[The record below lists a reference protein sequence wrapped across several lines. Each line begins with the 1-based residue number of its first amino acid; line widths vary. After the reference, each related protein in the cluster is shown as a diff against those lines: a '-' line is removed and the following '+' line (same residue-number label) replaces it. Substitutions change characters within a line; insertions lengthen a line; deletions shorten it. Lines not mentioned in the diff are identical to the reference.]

1 MSGLRPRIRNDQ
13 RKLNEQRD
21 ARSVHERALA
31 FDAESR
37 NADTSMDPSIFLSGS
52 TSMREAVERR
62 KVAGMIVTLVS
73 ACVMSVAGA
82 AEIAASSAE
91 EEPAIATHPNPLLG
105 IDQNRNTVIDR
116 VVGDWGEALE
126 ATRTGIDRT
135 HLRTLLEGLR
145 ADQLL
150 AASLAGSLEGL
161 RNVIANALTT
171 SAPVAPSLVRAK
183 VLGDATDDLAYTPIT
198 PCRIVDS
205 RFSTGG
211 ALQAGQVRNW
221 LAANPGGNFGAQG
234 GAASNCGIPI
244 KPAAVVINFTVANT
258 TGAANFLTAWPFNV
272 ARPTASTLNWTA
284 PGQQIANAVI
294 VRLCSGGGCTSDFST
309 YASAPTDLI
318 GDVLGYFAAPAGA
331 VSGSGAANSLA
342 KWGAGGNTL
351 GTSAVFEKN
360 GLVGIGTAAPAFALD
375 VAVPFSNTIINLV
388 NGVNTAAARI
398 ARYTN
403 RLEISPDDALQ
414 VSVGGVANPHFWV
427 GASGNVGIGNTAP
440 VNHLQIG
447 SAPGFSGNDLAIGNG
462 AKGMSFFQSGT
473 ASNWYSSTNF
483 ALMPNTGNG
492 YVGIGT
498 QSPANRL
505 QVGSVGASDYSG
517 YDIAFGN
524 GGGASGFTQTGT
536 FVRWDSNTNIALMP
550 VNGTGGVGINTT
562 SPVATLDV
570 EGSVPAGDEFTYFKD
585 NDTSLHH
592 CVPCG
597 AQVSIWASSNVMA
610 KEFDAFSD
618 VRIKNVAGVSESSR
632 DLATLNA
639 LQVTDYT
646 LKDVVRNGAKP
657 FKKVIAQQVETVY
670 PQVVSKHVD
679 FIPNVYR
686 TASRVTNE
694 ADGTLLHFDAGHGLS
709 TEAKRLK
716 LLASGERSMRRV
728 NIVAIRSDQDVLI
741 ESSRLD
747 GDQVFV
753 YGEEVDD
760 FRTVDY
766 EGLTALNISAT
777 QELAKRAVQQSAEI
791 AELRRQLATLMA
803 RMNAL
808 TTGNADATV
817 SLPR

>member
-1 MSGLRPRIRNDQ
+1 
-13 RKLNEQRD
+13 
-21 ARSVHERALA
+21 
-31 FDAESR
+31 
-37 NADTSMDPSIFLSGS
+37 
-52 TSMREAVERR
+52 
-62 KVAGMIVTLVS
+62 
-73 ACVMSVAGA
+73 
-82 AEIAASSAE
+82 
-91 EEPAIATHPNPLLG
+91 
-105 IDQNRNTVIDR
+105 
-116 VVGDWGEALE
+116 
-126 ATRTGIDRT
+126 
-135 HLRTLLEGLR
+135 LRTLLEGLR

-171 SAPVAPSLVRAK
+171 SAPVAPGLVRAK

-221 LAANPGGNFGAQG
+221 LAANPGGNFGSQG

-272 ARPTASTLNWTA
+272 ARPGASTLNWTA

-309 YASAPTDLI
+309 YASAQTDLI

-414 VSVGGVANPHFWV
+414 VSVGGVANPHFWI
-427 GASGNVGIGNTAP
+427 GGNGNVGIGNTAP
-440 VNHLQIG
+440 LNHLEIG
-447 SAPGFSGNDLAIGNG
+447 SAPGFSGNDLALGNG
-462 AKGMSFFQSGT
+462 TKGMSFFQSGT
-473 ASNWYSSTNF
+473 VSTWYSSTNF

-498 QSPANRL
+498 QSPVNKL
-505 QVGSVGASDYSG
+505 QVGSVGASGYSG

-524 GGGASGFTQTGT
+524 GGASGFTQAGT

-550 VNGTGGVGINTT
+550 VNGQGSVGINTT
-562 SPVATLDV
+562 LPTVPLEV
-570 EGSVPAGDEFTYFKD
+570 EGSVLTGNGFTYFD
-585 NDTSLHH
+585 HHVNPSLVF
-592 CVPCG
+592 CNSCAG
-597 AQVSIWASSNVMA
+597 NITILASNNVLA
-610 KEFDAFSD
+610 LEFDAQSD
-618 VRIKNVAGVSESSR
+618 ARIKEIVGVSESSR

-639 LQVTDYT
+639 LEVTDYT

-657 FKKVIAQQVETVY
+657 FKKVIAQQVEAVY

-686 TASRVTNE
+686 TANRVKSE
-694 ADGTLLHFDAGHGLS
+694 AGGTLLHFDAGHGLS
-709 TEAKRLK
+709 AQAKRIK
-716 LLASGERSMRRV
+716 LLASGESAMRRV
-728 NIVAIRSDQDVLI
+728 KIVTIRSDQDVLI
-741 ESSRLD
+741 EPLPLD
-747 GDQVFV
+747 GDRVFV
-753 YGEEVDD
+753 YGEEVND

-777 QELAKRAVQQSAEI
+777 QELAKRAEQQSVEI
-791 AELRRQLATLMA
+791 VELRRQLTALTVRL
-803 RMNAL
+803 NEL
-808 TTGNADATV
+808 TTGNAISMGT
-817 SLPR
+817 LPR